1 MNQRESY
8 FNVQYD
14 EDGNIENGVRQNNF
28 GIRENALRE
37 NALRENALRENALR
51 ENALRENALRE
62 NAQGQSSSLLGRIM
76 LEAVSGFMNRVVR
89 NLSTEIETNLM
100 RSDIVRNRPK
110 YVVIRYKNMPN
121 KKEHTSCPICFDDYT
136 DNCFVLETECKHYFH
151 EECLEKWMERNNT
164 CPICRTDLIV

>member
-1 MNQRESY
+1 MSWNFSYRIQSY

-14 EDGNIENGVRQNNF
+14 EDGNIENGFRQNNL
-28 GIRENALRE
+28 GIRGNALRE
-37 NALRENALRENALR
+37 NALRVNALRENAHD
-51 ENALRENALRE
+51 
-62 NAQGQSSSLLGRIM
+62 QSPSLLGRIM

-89 NLSTEIETNLM
+89 NLSTEIETNLL

-110 YVVIRYKNMPN
+110 YVAIRYKNMSN

-136 DNCFVLETECKHYFH
+136 DNCFVSETECKHNFH

-164 CPICRTDLIV
+164 CPICRKNLIS

>member
-1 MNQRESY
+1 MSWNFSYRRQSY

-14 EDGNIENGVRQNNF
+14 EDGNIENDVRQNNL

-37 NALRENALRENALR
+37 NALRENAHD
-51 ENALRENALRE
+51 
-62 NAQGQSSSLLGRIM
+62 QSPSLLGRIM

-89 NLSTEIETNLM
+89 NLSTEIETNLL

-110 YVVIRYKNMPN
+110 YVAIRYKNMSN

-136 DNCFVLETECKHYFH
+136 DNCFVSETECKHNFH

-164 CPICRTDLIV
+164 CPICRKDLIS

>member
-1 MNQRESY
+1 MSWNFSYRRQSY

-14 EDGNIENGVRQNNF
+14 EDGNIENGFIQNNL

-37 NALRENALRENALR
+37 NAHD
-51 ENALRENALRE
+51 
-62 NAQGQSSSLLGRIM
+62 QSPSLLGRIM

-89 NLSTEIETNLM
+89 NLSTEIETNLL

-110 YVVIRYKNMPN
+110 YVAIRYKNMSN

-136 DNCFVLETECKHYFH
+136 DNCFVSETECKHNFH

-164 CPICRTDLIV
+164 CPICRKNLIS

>member
-1 MNQRESY
+1 MSWNFSYRMNQRQSY

-14 EDGNIENGVRQNNF
+14 DDGNIDDRVS
-28 GIRENALRE
+28 RENVNNVGLRE

-51 ENALRENALRE
+51 ENALPE
-62 NAQGQSSSLLGRIM
+62 NAQSPSLLGRIM

-100 RSDIVRNRPK
+100 RSEVIRNRPN
-110 YVVIRYKNMPN
+110 YTVIRYKNMSN

-136 DNCFVLETECKHYFH
+136 DNCVLSETECKHYFH

-164 CPICRTDLIV
+164 CPICRTNVIV

>member
-1 MNQRESY
+1 MNQRQSY

-14 EDGNIENGVRQNNF
+14 DDGNIDDRVS
-28 GIRENALRE
+28 RENVNNVGLRE

-51 ENALRENALRE
+51 ENALPE
-62 NAQGQSSSLLGRIM
+62 NAQSPSLLGRIM

-100 RSDIVRNRPK
+100 RSEVIRNRPN
-110 YVVIRYKNMPN
+110 YTVIRYKNMSN

-136 DNCFVLETECKHYFH
+136 DNCVLSETECKHYFH

-164 CPICRTDLIV
+164 CPICRTNVIV